1 MPRILINGKQING
14 VDIVQSG
21 VSPQLSR
28 RGL

>member
-1 MPRILINGKQING
+1 MPRILIDGKQINIG
-14 VDIVQSG
+14 DIVQSG